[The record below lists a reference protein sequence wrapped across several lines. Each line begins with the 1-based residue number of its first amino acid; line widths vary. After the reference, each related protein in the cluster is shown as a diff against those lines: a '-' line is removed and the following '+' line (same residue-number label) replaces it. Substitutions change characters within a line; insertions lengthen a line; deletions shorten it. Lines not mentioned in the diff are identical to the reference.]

1 MGNGTREAIG
11 VSVASDTSVTGTLS
25 SARLESAMSPST
37 YAVPREFV
45 WLADLLTQCLAFLA
59 ASKLTPIVRPI
70 FSAEGVGRYPWM
82 WWLELQPLA
91 SLAPPPSFVDVFWI
105 PLVTVPATL
114 LAMQALGGYQS
125 LLKQTRARIAMTCV
139 GASFFGLSLVS
150 VILVLVHNYATS
162 RAFLFPFALM
172 TAAGF
177 LAHRSATRHYKRR
190 RFQAGHYTRNVV
202 VVAPPAALEWLWTHF
217 ARHISPNDRRLFGY
231 LEIPG
236 MAPPA
241 FEPSAVPAPFPV
253 PRRLGDVRDL
263 GELLVHQPI
272 HEVVAVQDSGSEA
285 WLWPVIEQCEYF
297 QSTLRLVPNELL
309 SFASRDS
316 HLGFRAGPLGLP
328 EVELRPRH
336 LDRDSLF
343 VKRALDIVVSATL
356 LGFLAP
362 LFAIIA
368 VVIKLTTPKLPV
380 FYPWRVIGYKGR
392 PFTGYKFTTM
402 VADADDRKADLMH
415 LNEMTGPVFK
425 IKNDPRMTPVG
436 RWLRKFSLNE
446 LPQLWSVL
454 KGDMSLVGP
463 RPAGPHELL
472 RYELWQKRKL
482 CVQPGITCLWQVR
495 GRNAITSFDDWV
507 RMDFEYIDNW
517 SLWLDCRILAR
528 TVFAVIRG
536 SGS

>member
-11 VSVASDTSVTGTLS
+11 VIEASDAAVTRTLS
-25 SARLESAMSPST
+25 SLQLESAMSPST
-37 YAVPREFV
+37 YAVPHEFV
-45 WLADLLTQCLAFLA
+45 RLTDILTQCVAFFA
-59 ASKLTPIVRPI
+59 AWKVAPMFRST
-70 FSAEGVGRYPWM
+70 FSTEGLGRYDWVR
-82 WWLELQPLA
+82 WLDLQPLGVIG
-91 SLAPPPSFVDVFWI
+91 PPALREVFWI
-105 PLVTVPATL
+105 LLVTVPATL
-114 LAMQALGGYQS
+114 LAMQAFGGYRS
-125 LLKQTRARIAMTCV
+125 LLKQTRARIVLTSF
-139 GASFFGLSLVS
+139 GAPFLGLSLVS
-150 VILVLVHNYATS
+150 VMLVLVRNYAPS
-162 RAFLFPFALM
+162 RAFLFLFSFL

-177 LAHRSATRHYKRR
+177 LVHRSAMRRYKSR
-190 RFQAGHYTRNVV
+190 RFHAGHYTRNVV
-202 VVAPPAALEWLWTHF
+202 VVAPPAALEWLWAHF
-217 ARHISPNDRRLFGY
+217 ARHISPSDRRLFGY

-236 MAPPA
+236 MASPS

-263 GELLVHQPI
+263 GQLLVHQPI
-272 HEVVAVQDSGSEA
+272 HEVVAVQDAGSEA

-297 QSTLRLVPNELL
+297 QSTLRLVPNGLL
-309 SFASRDS
+309 AFASRDS

-336 LDRDSLF
+336 LDNEALF

-356 LGFLAP
+356 LVLLAP
-362 LFAIIA
+362 LFALIA
-368 VVIKLTTPKLPV
+368 AAIKLTTPKLPV

-463 RPAGPHELL
+463 RPAGPHELV

-517 SLWLDCRILAR
+517 SLWLDVRILIR
-528 TVFAVIRG
+528 TAWTVVGGTG
-536 SGS
+536 S